1 MSVEC
6 AFKLPHRIF
15 AAKPRGWLSAF
26 QLFSVSAFVFSFSAF
41 VFSFSAFV
49 FSFSAF
55 QLFSISLF
63 PPHTPTP
70 THSLS
75 LSPTISYRG
84 LGSGIPRAVEA
95 CPTLELI
102 DDRRGNQFKVV
113 IRRLNFKESQPE
125 SQPESRP
132 ESQPES
138 LVSRVLLLLATK
150 PATKAE
156 ISSQLGQKEVSGQL
170 NKVIRDLL
178 MSKRIEYT
186 IPDKPNSRLQQY
198 RIRRVNGKL

>member
-1 MSVEC
+1 VLSSYLIVSS
-6 AFKLPHRIF
+6 RRSR
-15 AAKPRGWLSAF
+15 AAGFQPFSSSAF
-26 QLFSVSAFVFSFSAF
+26 QHLSSAFQHLSSAFQHLSSAFQHFSFSAF
-41 VFSFSAFV
+41 LSFPHT
-49 FSFSAF
+49 
-55 QLFSISLF
+55 LPHPHTLF
-63 PPHTPTP
+63 PCPQRF
-70 THSLS
+70 
-75 LSPTISYRG
+75 PTISYRG